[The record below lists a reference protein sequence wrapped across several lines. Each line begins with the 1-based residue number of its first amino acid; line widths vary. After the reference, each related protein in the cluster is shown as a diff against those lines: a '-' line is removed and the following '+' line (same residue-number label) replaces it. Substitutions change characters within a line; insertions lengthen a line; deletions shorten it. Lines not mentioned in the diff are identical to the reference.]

1 MKHWKSTL
9 HKSALAL
16 VVFLTTFQLSQAKAS
31 ANVLIEVRQKEQLT
45 VHIEHITHL
54 TEVHLLN
61 ATEELMYSESVKK
74 GQHSY
79 DKTFDLSSL
88 ESGNYTLSVRTGN
101 QEVRQPFSLKEHL
114 VTLDHKKRFE
124 VFLPQIN
131 ITSESIDLNL
141 LNRRLATVKVS
152 ILDSRGDLVFED
164 LVPNVLSVQKRYNL
178 RHLNNG
184 SYTLVV
190 RTPERVFYQDFARR
204 N

>member
-1 MKHWKSTL
+1 MQHWKSTI
-9 HKSALAL
+9 HKSTLALAI
-16 VVFLTTFQLSQAKAS
+16 FLTTFHVSRAAG
-31 ANVLIEVRQKEQLT
+31 AEVLIKVGQHQNLT
-45 VHIEHITHL
+45 VHIEQITHQ
-54 TEVHLLN
+54 TEVLLLN
-61 ATEELMYSESVKK
+61 AAEESMYSESVEK
-74 GQHSY
+74 GQRTY

-131 ITSESIDLNL
+131 ITQESIDLNL

-190 RTPERVFYQDFARR
+190 RTPDRVFYQDFARR